1 MVTAETKSW
10 ISAPVSVTAV
20 TKKNRFGRSL
30 EHCASLVDYVRRKF
44 VQYSISYLAVWNFFQ
59 MSQSDDLD
67 NDIDELLQEFESRC
81 QRTILHTLLFY

>member
-1 MVTAETKSW
+1 M
-10 ISAPVSVTAV
+10 
-20 TKKNRFGRSL
+20 
-30 EHCASLVDYVRRKF
+30 
-44 VQYSISYLAVWNFFQ
+44 QYYFTYFAVWNLFQ